1 MCGGGACC
9 VQLREGRYFEPIL
22 NYMRT
27 GELLIPPSM
36 PKSAVLAEADF
47 YCITPGAPCLPFQRA
62 CCFAVHH
69 AYGRERAGD

>member
-1 MCGGGACC
+1 VSGVVGEEEEEEAEEVGELNSWCERCS
-9 VQLREGRYFEPIL
+9 LLHREGRYFEPIL

-47 YCITPGAPCLPFQRA
+47 YCITPG
-62 CCFAVHH
+62 
-69 AYGRERAGD
+69 